1 MRRLPKTH
9 KKLSMKKENE
19 PDFYKMDKESP
30 LPDLEEV
37 PIGML
42 AMRRQAMAQ
51 AAAINRSAPMAYGG
65 AAASMNPS
73 LSNVASRMPQYSGA
87 GYPSLVAPP
96 ADRFGGLEQQ
106 SAAARLGGLDMPP
119 SSLGALG
126 SASLPSASASMPPS
140 AAASLPS
147 SASSLQDTRGF
158 GGLPMPGSMQQPPH
172 SPLDISN
179 PASAQNY
186 QYQRMRHLQHLQL
199 FQRQMG
205 RGEGGG
211 GHPPTAEET
220 EEFLRLQQQGY
231 GQQPYGQGGF
241 GRGGRPPYM

>member
-1 MRRLPKTH
+1 MQKYMRRLPKTH
-9 KKLSMKKENE
+9 KKLTMKKENE

-30 LPDLEEV
+30 LPPLEEV

-51 AAAINRSAPMAYGG
+51 AAAINRSAPIGYGG

-73 LSNVASRMPQYSGA
+73 LSNAASRLPSYA
-87 GYPSLVAPP
+87 GYPSSLVAPST
-96 ADRFGGLEQQ
+96 DRFGVLEQHQ
-106 SAAARLGGLDMPP
+106 SAAAHLGALDLPA
-119 SSLGALG
+119 SSLGPMG
-126 SASLPSASASMPPS
+126 SASLPSASASLPPS

-147 SASSLQDTRGF
+147 SASSLQDARSSF
-158 GGLPMPGSMQQPPH
+158 GRMPMPQPPH
-172 SPLDISN
+172 SPLDLSN

-205 RGEGGG
+205 RGQGGG
-211 GHPPTAEET
+211 APPTAEE
-220 EEFLRLQQQGY
+220 EELLRLQQG
-231 GQQPYGQGGF
+231 YGQGGF

>member
-9 KKLSMKKENE
+9 KKLSMKKDNE

-30 LPDLEEV
+30 LPELEEV

-51 AAAINRSAPMAYGG
+51 AAAINRSAPMSYGG
-65 AAASMNPS
+65 AAASMNPP
-73 LSNVASRMPQYSGA
+73 LSNVASRFPPYPTA
-87 GYPSLVAPP
+87 GYPSSLVAPP
-96 ADRFGGLEQQ
+96 GERFGGLEQQ
-106 SAAARLGGLDMPP
+106 PTAARFGALDLPP
-119 SSLGALG
+119 SSLAALG
-126 SASLPSASASMPPS
+126 SASLPSASASLPPS

-147 SASSLQDTRGF
+147 SASSLRDTRGGF
-158 GGLPMPGSMQQPPH
+158 GGMPMSANLPQPPH
-172 SPLDISN
+172 SPLDLSN

-211 GHPPTAEET
+211 GPPPTAEE

-231 GQQPYGQGGF
+231 GQGGF
-241 GRGGRPPYM
+241 GRGGGRPPYM

>member
-1 MRRLPKTH
+1 
-9 KKLSMKKENE
+9 MKKENE

-30 LPDLEEV
+30 LPALEEV

-51 AAAINRSAPMAYGG
+51 AAAINRPAPMSYGG
-65 AAASMNPS
+65 AAASM
-73 LSNVASRMPQYSGA
+73 SNVALPSYSTA
-87 GYPSLVAPP
+87 GYPSSLVAPSS
-96 ADRFGGLEQQ
+96 DRFGGREQH
-106 SAAARLGGLDMPP
+106 SARLGALDLPP

-126 SASLPSASASMPPS
+126 SAALPSASASLPPS
-140 AAASLPS
+140 AAALLPS
-147 SASSLQDTRGF
+147 SASSLQDSSSGV
-158 GGLPMPGSMQQPPH
+158 GGMPAASGPQPPH
-172 SPLDISN
+172 SPLDLSN

-199 FQRQMG
+199 FQRSMG
-205 RGEGGG
+205 RGEGG
-211 GHPPTAEET
+211 PPTAAEE

-231 GQQPYGQGGF
+231 GQGGL